1 VSSQNPAG
9 EPQHRPPPDDLR
21 LDLAAQLVAGRF
33 PGALPLEGMPPAY
46 VLPDAAGVREPF
58 LALQRELASLGL
70 LALLRRQDGR
80 PILRLVPKPPP
91 GTWKWQANLLLLLAT
106 VATTFISG
114 YLQAGGLVQMG
125 FLDNAVTNGMLFSA
139 SLLLILGAHEM
150 GHKIVAVRRGI
161 DASLPYF
168 LPMIPL
174 PPLPGTLGA
183 VIVTRSPAPDR
194 DTLMDLGASGPI
206 AGFVAAI
213 PVLLYGVSQSFVVRL
228 SDLGPVFTTPD
239 PLLVQWLVRLLLRP
253 PADMVV
259 LTHPVLHAGWI
270 GLLVTSINLLPAG
283 MLDGGHA
290 VRAALGA
297 RAHMLLSYAG
307 LVLAV
312 AMGYYP
318 MAIIIALLI
327 RRGHVGPLD
336 DLTPLSPSRRLVGV
350 ALIAIFVLSA
360 VAFQPL
366 AGL

>member
-1 VSSQNPAG
+1 VSSHDPAD
-9 EPQHRPPPDDLR
+9 EPQRGRPFDDLR
-21 LDLAAQLVAGRF
+21 LDLAAQLVAARF
-33 PGALPLEGMPPAY
+33 PGALPLEGMPPSY
-46 VLPDAAGVREPF
+46 RLPGTAGAREAF
-58 LALQRELASLGL
+58 LTLQAQLGPLGL
-70 LALLRRQDGR
+70 LPLLRTQDGQ
-80 PILRLVPKPPP
+80 PVLRLVPKPPP
-91 GTWKWQANLLLLLAT
+91 GKWRWQVNLLLFLAT
-106 VATTFISG
+106 VVTTFISG
-114 YLQAGGLVQMG
+114 YLQAAGLVQMG
-125 FLDNAVTNGMLFSA
+125 FLDSAVTNGILFSA

-168 LPMIPL
+168 LPMVPL

-183 VIVTRSPAPDR
+183 VIMTRTPAPDR

-213 PVLLYGVSQSFVVRL
+213 PVLIYGVSQSFVVRL

-239 PLLVQWLVRLLLRP
+239 PLLVQWLVRLLLHP

-290 VRAALGA
+290 VRAALGP
-297 RAHMLLSYAG
+297 RAHTVLSYAG
-307 LVLAV
+307 LALAV

-336 DLTPLSPSRRLVGV
+336 DLTPLSPSRRLVGLI
-350 ALIAIFVLSA
+350 LIAIFILSA
-360 VAFQPL
+360 VAFQPF